1 MNDLRKKRAIP
12 GKETDMEVAAKD
24 LNIDFILAERGRE
37 LAGEMLRWFDLK
49 RTGKL
54 VSYVQKYNMD
64 AKANIKETHLLR
76 PIPQVELD
84 AITNKDEFKQN
95 PGYN

>member
-1 MNDLRKKRAIP
+1 
-12 GKETDMEVAAKD
+12 
-24 LNIDFILAERGRE
+24 
-37 LAGEMLRWFDLK
+37 MLRWFYLK

-54 VSYVQKYNMD
+54 ITSVQKYNLD
-64 AKANIKETHLLR
+64 AKANIKETHMLR

-84 AITNKDEFKQN
+84 AITNKEDFKQN